1 MVWSLDDRSTA
12 LLAAVLFVLLYVAS
26 LFSYLLFHTLA
37 EIVFIVVCLSVVVLA
52 WSLRPFL
59 DDDFAMLLGVALVFV
74 AGLHIMHIVDYPG
87 LGLVSGSPDP
97 PTQLW
102 LGARLLLVA
111 AFIASAFVI
120 GKRVRMWVVGAA
132 CAGYTIALVAA
143 IYWWRVFPATL
154 TATGLTPFKKVA
166 EYVLCALFLVAI
178 VLLWRKRDRMPGQ
191 TWRLLRAA
199 LVVTIAAEL
208 WFTLYHSAHTW
219 PNLVGHFLLVLSA
232 LLVFR
237 AVVDDGLA
245 RPHAIAVANL
255 REAEQMH
262 RRLEQ
267 ALVPSV
273 PVEHEG
279 LEILIRYRPSEH
291 HLALSGD
298 FIDVLERGDGGMA
311 DHLRGRQRPRA
322 ERGGHGSDVA
332 RELAGPHRQRCG
344 RGDDRP
350 EPAGGTRA

>member
-1 MVWSLDDRSTA
+1 MVARRPVDGAGRRPPLR
-12 LLAAVLFVLLYVAS
+12 AAHVSS
-26 LFSYLLFHTLA
+26 LFAYLLFHTLA

-154 TATGLTPFKKVA
+154 STATGLTPFKKFA
-166 EYVLCALFLVAI
+166 EYVICALFLVAI
-178 VLLWRKRDRMPGQ
+178 VLLWRKRDRMPG
-191 TWRLLRAA
+191 R
-199 LVVTIAAEL
+199 
-208 WFTLYHSAHTW
+208 
-219 PNLVGHFLLVLSA
+219 
-232 LLVFR
+232 
-237 AVVDDGLA
+237 
-245 RPHAIAVANL
+245 
-255 REAEQMH
+255 
-262 RRLEQ
+262 
-267 ALVPSV
+267 
-273 PVEHEG
+273 
-279 LEILIRYRPSEH
+279 
-291 HLALSGD
+291 
-298 FIDVLERGDGGMA
+298 RGDCSA
-311 DHLRGRQRPRA
+311 PR
-322 ERGGHGSDVA
+322 S
-332 RELAGPHRQRCG
+332 C
-344 RGDDRP
+344 
-350 EPAGGTRA
+350 